1 MKSVSQ
7 AVGQMTKGDFPPLA
21 VFVKNLIP
29 GTFKT
34 RIADEKGLAVAREV
48 YIALLKITEK
58 AVAHYPGEV
67 FIYFNNSIPKTED
80 FSFFKKMAWR
90 VQKGSDLGERMSNA
104 FAELL
109 SNHSG
114 AILIG
119 SDCPVLNLDHLWM
132 ASEMLRQN
140 EVVFGPAED
149 GGYYLI
155 GMNRHYSQL
164 FENIPWSTAS
174 VLDNSMR
181 IAHQSQLSFDR
192 LPVLYDVDKY
202 SDWKR
207 FINSG

>member
-1 MKSVSQ
+1 
-7 AVGQMTKGDFPPLA
+7 MTKGNFPPLA

-29 GTFKT
+29 GTYKT

-48 YIALLKITEK
+48 YQSLLELTEK
-58 AVAHYPGEV
+58 TVADYPGDV
-67 FIYFNNSIPKTED
+67 YIYFNNSIPKTED
-80 FSFFKKMAWR
+80 FPYFKKMSWR
-90 VQKGSDLGERMSNA
+90 VQNGSDLGERMSNS

-109 SNHSG
+109 SSHRG

-119 SDCPVLNLDHLWM
+119 SDCPVLKLDHLRM

-181 IAHQSQLSFDR
+181 IAHQSQLSFHT
-192 LPVLYDVDKY
+192 LPMLYDVDKY
-202 SDWKR
+202 SDWER
-207 FINSG
+207 FVRSG